1 MSVISLSP
9 DCLIDS
15 AAIGAGGHDFTGI
28 IIELRVPPVSILRP
42 GMMDSTEG
50 AGNDGRFDSISA
62 LPSHANQN
70 P

>member
-9 DCLIDS
+9 DCLIAS

-42 GMMDSTEG
+42 GMM
-50 AGNDGRFDSISA
+50 AGGHDVKGITIN
-62 LPSHANQN
+62 
-70 P
+70 